1 MVDSIESYK
10 VLDVEPG
17 ASADR
22 VRQAYVELAQTW
34 DPDRYVNNPLLR
46 EQAAKKRGEIEEA
59 YRVIRAFLPELQGQT
74 PENEGPQALMRD
86 FKELERLPAAE
97 SSKTLMGILVAI
109 VLFAV
114 FAWAFYLLVKG
125 RSVTPASPLPLD

>member
-1 MVDSIESYK
+1 VVDSIECYK

-22 VRQAYVELAQTW
+22 VRQPYVELAQTW
-34 DPDRYVNNPLLR
+34 DPDRYVNNPLLH

-59 YRVIRAFLPELQGQT
+59 YRAIRAFLPELQGQM
-74 PENEGPQALMRD
+74 PENEGSQVPIRD
-86 FKELERLPAAE
+86 FKELERLPATE
-97 SSKTLMGILVAI
+97 SSKTLMGVLVAI

-125 RSVTPASPLPLD
+125 HSVTPASPLPLD